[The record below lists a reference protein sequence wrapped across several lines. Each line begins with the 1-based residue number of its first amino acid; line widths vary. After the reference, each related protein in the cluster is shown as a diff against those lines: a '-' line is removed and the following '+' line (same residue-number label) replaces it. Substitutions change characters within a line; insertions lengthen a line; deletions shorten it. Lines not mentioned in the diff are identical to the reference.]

1 MTITFMPIL
10 GNLLLDV
17 PSGSPTALARRST
30 YARRASPQ
38 AGGPGRLAVVQDGY
52 RVYDGPAVL
61 DLIRRWDRR
70 FEWVPGERGDRGV
83 LVHDTR
89 GRLVEDS
96 EAIRRLL
103 VR

>member
-52 RVYDGPAVL
+52 RGYDGPAVL

-70 FEWVPGERGDRGV
+70 VLWGSGGGGGSGGVGHGPKGGGGGGLRGDPP
-83 LVHDTR
+83 
-89 GRLVEDS
+89 
-96 EAIRRLL
+96 
-103 VR
+103 